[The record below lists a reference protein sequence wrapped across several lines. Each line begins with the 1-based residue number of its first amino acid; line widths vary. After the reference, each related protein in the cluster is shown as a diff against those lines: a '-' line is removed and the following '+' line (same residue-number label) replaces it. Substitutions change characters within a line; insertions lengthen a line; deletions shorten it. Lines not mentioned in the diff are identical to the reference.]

1 MPSQKS
7 DKIVSGT
14 SSSKLL
20 SRLILLRFTLRIPIS
35 LQQNVTSAES
45 SSKESKPSKSSF
57 YAWVD

>member
-7 DKIVSGT
+7 DKIVSET
-14 SSSKLL
+14 SSSKLS

-57 YAWVD
+57 YA